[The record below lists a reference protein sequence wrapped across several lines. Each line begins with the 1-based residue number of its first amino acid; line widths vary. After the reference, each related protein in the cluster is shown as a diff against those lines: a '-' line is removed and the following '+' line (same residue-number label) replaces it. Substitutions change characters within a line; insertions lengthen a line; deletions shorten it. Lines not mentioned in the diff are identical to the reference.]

1 MNKRMYST
9 NSGLNTQSGF
19 SLKSVLADLGF
30 DVPYQVFDTSVVKTE
45 NVALGSGN
53 KESSLEISYQS
64 KERQI

>member
-1 MNKRMYST
+1 MYST

-53 KESSLEISYQS
+53 KESSLEISYRS

>member
-1 MNKRMYST
+1 MYST

-30 DVPYQVFDTSVVKTE
+30 YVSYQVFDTSVVKTE

-53 KESSLEISYQS
+53 KESSLEISYHS